1 MRPRARARSKHPLIE
16 AGGRDRRFHDA
27 RRTAATFLP
36 IRGVPE
42 RVVRQSR
49 CWSST
54 AVAARYPHVTGG
66 ILKDAAKRVGG
77 LTWEVAQGT
86 DERRPREPETSR

>member
-1 MRPRARARSKHPLIE
+1 M
-16 AGGRDRRFHDA
+16 
-27 RRTAATFLP
+27 
-36 IRGVPE
+36 
-42 RVVRQSR
+42 
-49 CWSST
+49 
-54 AVAARYPHVTGG
+54 AARYPHVTGG